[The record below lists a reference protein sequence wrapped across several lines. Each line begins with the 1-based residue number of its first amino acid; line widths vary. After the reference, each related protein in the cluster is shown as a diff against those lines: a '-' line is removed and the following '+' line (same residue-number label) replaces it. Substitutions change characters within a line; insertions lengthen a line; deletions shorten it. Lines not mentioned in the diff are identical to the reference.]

1 MEIMNHKQV
10 AITILLIAV
19 VLASA
24 YLLISYRAPLSDE
37 DLIRCPRDG
46 SPYIWTPIG
55 TRSENFLWRCLKCG
69 YTWRKT
75 YPDNIYKRWLKS
87 PLKPDFVRD
96 YTLLYLRCIRHLEIP
111 DPLTLDWRGGRNASK
126 STLNL
131 EVYSYYASYASN
143 LFISIKYHP
152 APENVT
158 YVILVKSGNKVVWK
172 EGSLYNRRFIS
183 SHVMREESSN
193 LLKGN
198 FHEVSIKESFS
209 SNTSGDV

>member
-1 MEIMNHKQV
+1 MEIMNRKQV
-10 AITILLIAV
+10 AITILLIAL

-24 YLLISYRAPLSDE
+24 YLLISYRAPLSSE
-37 DLIRCPRDG
+37 DLIRCPKDG

-75 YPDNIYKRWLKS
+75 YPVNIYQRWLKS
-87 PLKPDFVRD
+87 PLKPDFIRD

-111 DPLTLDWRGGRNASK
+111 DPLTLNWRGGRNASI
-126 STLNL
+126 STSNL
-131 EVYSYYASYASN
+131 EVYNYHASN
-143 LFISIKYHP
+143 ISISIKYHP

-172 EGSLYNRRFIS
+172 GSLYNRRFIGL
-183 SHVMREESSN
+183 HVMHEESNN
-193 LLKGN
+193 L
-198 FHEVSIKESFS
+198 SR
-209 SNTSGDV
+209 

>member
-1 MEIMNHKQV
+1 MEIMKHKR
-10 AITILLIAV
+10 ATITILLITA

-24 YLLISYRAPLSDE
+24 YLLISYRAPLSGE
-37 DLIRCPRDG
+37 DLIRCPKDG

-55 TRSENFLWRCLKCG
+55 TRSENFLWRCLRCG

-75 YPDNIYKRWLKS
+75 YPDNIYKHWLKS
-87 PLKPDFVRD
+87 PLKPDFIRD
-96 YTLLYLRCIRHLEIP
+96 YTLLYLRCICHLEIP

-131 EVYSYYASYASN
+131 LEVYNYHASSI
-143 LFISIKYHP
+143 FISIKYHP

-172 EGSLYNRRFIS
+172 GSLCNRRFIS
-183 SHVMREESSN
+183 SHVIHEEN
-193 LLKGN
+193 GN
-198 FHEVSIKESFS
+198 FSR
-209 SNTSGDV
+209 